1 MPYAY
6 AKIQISNDFK
16 VFLISKAVIGCQK
29 IWTLCFNYPMLRTYG
44 REAKRHPFCA
54 YGKEKQMEKGKK
66 GLTMREAENVLP
78 EAIPENYEL
87 DLCDFALFLSVMQ
100 KKPAYECTLSIIM
113 DEEDLHLNQVKVE
126 QVVLNKSGKRAIRL
140 DAWALDEKQRQF
152 NMEMQNDTKNDDVR
166 KRSRY
171 YQGLLDSPIL
181 KSGKRTKY
189 KQLPST
195 VIIFITKDDIFAKDL
210 AMYTFTEQ
218 CEEVEGLNL
227 EDGTKKIFL
236 NMTSKNGRP
245 ELISLLQYMKNT
257 SIDNPEMPVKDKR
270 IEKLDRIVREV
281 KQSEE
286 WEAVKVNILEIG
298 IEQGIERAIV
308 ELVCKKLRKGK
319 SVECI
324 ADEVEEPV
332 EKIEAI
338 CKVAKQYA
346 PDYDYP
352 EVYKAFFA
360 SKAKQ

>member
-1 MPYAY
+1 
-6 AKIQISNDFK
+6 
-16 VFLISKAVIGCQK
+16 
-29 IWTLCFNYPMLRTYG
+29 
-44 REAKRHPFCA
+44 
-54 YGKEKQMEKGKK
+54 MERGKK
-66 GLTMREAENVLP
+66 ELAVREAENVLP
-78 EAIPENYEL
+78 EAMPENYEL

-338 CKVAKQYA
+338 CKAAEQYA

-352 EVYKAFFA
+352 KVYKAFFK